1 MELFIP
7 SLVALLLGAAVFFV
21 LLPKMSP
28 YMLGLLAAV
37 FFVVGAYQH
46 YQMFPYEYSASQL
59 KFLLQDYA
67 PFAMLIAVILGLIIA
82 IMTVM
87 GGSAPAMAAAL
98 PAMPSMPAMPSLPS
112 MPAMPS
118 LFPATAGSNK
128 VNLGGNA
135 KRNNLASSSFKVV

>member
-7 SLVALLLGAAVFFV
+7 SLIALLLGAVVFFV

-28 YMLGLLAAV
+28 YMLGSVAVLL
-37 FFVVGAYQH
+37 FVGGVYQH
-46 YQMFPYEYSASQL
+46 YQMFPYEYSGTQL
-59 KFLLQDYA
+59 QFLLQDYA
-67 PFAMLIAVILGLIIA
+67 PFAMLLAVILGLTIA

-87 GGSAPAMAAAL
+87 GGSAPSMAAAL
-98 PAMPSMPAMPSLPS
+98 PEMPSMPSMPS

-118 LFPATAGSNK
+118 LFPATPGSNK
-128 VNLGGNA
+128 VNLSGNA